1 MTLAELLKNKLTI
14 GGIWIDSSQTEE
26 HRHRFWLESTKK
38 KCRKIRYKTR
48 NGMKEVLFPKQ
59 VKIHEI
65 LALYIK
71 ELYGDGMFYAPIV
84 EGDITHYYLICIKDD
99 CVISPIDT
107 IITEGM
113 LSYILSQ
120 KDTSIY
126 GSLDVT
132 VINDD
137 IFDAIYEEYLNQ
149 EKKYR
154 NTIIKVSAAIAC
166 GISIFTIIIYI
177 LSLY

>member
-1 MTLAELLKNKLTI
+1 M
-14 GGIWIDSSQTEE
+14 
-26 HRHRFWLESTKK
+26 
-38 KCRKIRYKTR
+38 
-48 NGMKEVLFPKQ
+48 
-59 VKIHEI
+59 
-65 LALYIK
+65 
-71 ELYGDGMFYAPIV
+71 
-84 EGDITHYYLICIKDD
+84 
-99 CVISPIDT
+99 
-107 IITEGM
+107 TEGM